1 MCSNMLLKLRKS
13 VDINT
18 FEFWIVIVYNKA
30 SLWRILRHSFGF
42 FCVYLVFAR
51 TNINANLCIIL
62 EILRLKNFCLGC
74 ENKFN
79 SLTKSDKTKLV
90 CCIKQIINFSHL
102 GISLITLDM
111 HYVVVRRLDTF
122 TEHAKKE

>member
-1 MCSNMLLKLRKS
+1 MILQRRKS
-13 VDINT
+13 ALIKTLKFLIEKYIMKRVSDGYY
-18 FEFWIVIVYNKA
+18 VI
-30 SLWRILRHSFGF
+30 LLF

-122 TEHAKKE
+122 TEHAKKSKLRT

>member
-1 MCSNMLLKLRKS
+1 ML
-13 VDINT
+13 
-18 FEFWIVIVYNKA
+18 EFLIEKYQMKQVAYEYYVILFV
-30 SLWRILRHSFGF
+30 